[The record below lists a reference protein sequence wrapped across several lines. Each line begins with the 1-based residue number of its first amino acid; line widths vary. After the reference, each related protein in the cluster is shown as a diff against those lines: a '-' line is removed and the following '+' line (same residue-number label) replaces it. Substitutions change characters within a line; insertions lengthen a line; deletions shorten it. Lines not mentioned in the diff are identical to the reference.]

1 MGGAQNLRPDPLRS
15 RLRSLALL
23 LVLGTAVVAT
33 TLLVGLGRFLGAL
46 GTVAVVVAA
55 LALNTGVCVVA
66 FRVTTTRALT
76 VREVLPGA
84 VAAAVIWQL
93 LQWFG
98 TSYVQHVVASAS
110 VTNSVFAVVL
120 GLIAFLYLVSTVL
133 LICAEVNVVHVDKL
147 HPRALLT
154 PFTDDVHLTE
164 ADRKMYE
171 GQAKAQQAKG
181 ISTRRSDIRRTPVLS
196 QAGTGAGRAPAR
208 DAPIPATT
216 TNPIP
221 INAAGPG
228 TWCRI
233 TNPMISANAGSRLI
247 IVPNADVVS
256 RRRAKNSS
264 ERDEWDQDRQPEPDE
279 DEVRGDPVEHHRAG
293 HQGGDHTRRRH
304 RHRQSVDT
312 RDIVADPLGQQDVA
326 GPAHRGRQGEQH
338 THQVHGSRPGLGQQ
352 QHTDCRQRRPHHA
365 TSGPAVATA
374 TPSGPRNSSA
384 LAVPSRM
391 RPMAAMNS
399 RVTRA
404 VTTPSA
410 RQ

>member
-1 MGGAQNLRPDPLRS
+1 MLGWLDRLQQRSPAAGFAIAVIYKYIDDQAGYLAALLAYYAFISLFPMLLLLTTVLGVVLAGRPEWRTQIYDSALAQFPLIGDQLSEPSQLSGGTAGVVIGIVVALYGGLNVGQALQNAMETVWAVPKNLRPDPLRS

-181 ISTRRSDIRRTPVLS
+181 FQHVEVTF
-196 QAGTGAGRAPAR
+196 
-208 DAPIPATT
+208 
-216 TNPIP
+216 
-221 INAAGPG
+221 
-228 TWCRI
+228 
-233 TNPMISANAGSRLI
+233 
-247 IVPNADVVS
+247 
-256 RRRAKNSS
+256 
-264 ERDEWDQDRQPEPDE
+264 DE
-279 DEVRGDPVEHHRAG
+279 
-293 HQGGDHTRRRH
+293 HQ
-304 RHRQSVDT
+304 S
-312 RDIVADPLGQQDVA
+312 
-326 GPAHRGRQGEQH
+326 
-338 THQVHGSRPGLGQQ
+338 
-352 QHTDCRQRRPHHA
+352 
-365 TSGPAVATA
+365 
-374 TPSGPRNSSA
+374 
-384 LAVPSRM
+384 
-391 RPMAAMNS
+391 
-399 RVTRA
+399 
-404 VTTPSA
+404 
-410 RQ
+410 